1 MAMHEN
7 DQKEQGKQPAL
18 KPVSRNIMRLI
29 ICLLLI
35 AAGILGA
42 RFLIATKPKANKRSP
57 VKMVSLVQTVTL
69 EPENYTFNIPAMG
82 TVLPAR
88 EIGLKVPVTGEV
100 IYMHPEFT
108 EGGILAKGTK
118 VLQIEPKDY
127 ELAVLQKQRA
137 LADAEYSYKLEQGH
151 QDVARQ
157 EWSLLYGDRAIND
170 GESDLALRK
179 PHLEKVQVEIKAAR
193 AELEQAKINLQRTS
207 LAVPFN
213 VMVLKSYVD
222 LGSQVSS
229 QEKLADLVGTDTYRV
244 QVSLP
249 VDRLKWIEIPNDE
262 QGAGSAV
269 KIVYREDKLKTG
281 KVVRLLPDLSKEGR
295 MALLLIEVND
305 PLDLQVKDEKRP
317 MLLIGEYVRVL
328 IEGEELSDVYRIPRS
343 AIRNDREVWIV
354 NEENKLTIRPV
365 ETIWR
370 DEDSVV
376 VQDGLKSGELLVVS
390 DIAGPVAGMP
400 LRIEQPDAA
409 RQESGEQMQESE
421 SK

>member
-1 MAMHEN
+1 M
-7 DQKEQGKQPAL
+7 
-18 KPVSRNIMRLI
+18 KPVSRNIMRII

-35 AAGILGA
+35 AAGIAGA
-42 RFLIATKPKANKRSP
+42 RFLITTKPKASKRPP
-57 VKMVSLVQTVTL
+57 VKMVPLVQTVAL
-69 EPENYTFNIPAMG
+69 QPEDYTFNIPAMG

-137 LADAEYSYKLEQGH
+137 LADAQYSYKLEQGH

-157 EWSLLYGDRAIND
+157 EWSLLYGDQPINE

-179 PHLEKVQVEIKAAR
+179 PHLEKVQVEIEAAR

-213 VMVLKSYVD
+213 VMVLKNYVD
-222 LGSQVSS
+222 LGSQIST
-229 QEKLADLVGTDTYRV
+229 QERLADLVGTDTYRV

-249 VDRLKWIEIPNDE
+249 IDKLKWIQIPNGGE
-262 QGAGSAV
+262 EEGSGV
-269 KIVYREDKLKTG
+269 KIVYREDKIKTG
-281 KVVRLLPDLSKEGR
+281 KVVRLLPDLSEEGR

-305 PLDLQVKDEKRP
+305 PLDLLAKGEKRP

-328 IEGEELSDVYRIPRS
+328 IEGEELHNVYRIPRS
-343 AIRNDREVWIV
+343 AFRNDREVWTV
-354 NEENKLTIRPV
+354 DVESKLAIRPV
-365 ETIWR
+365 KTIWR

-376 VQDGLKSGELLVVS
+376 VQDGLKPGEFLVMS
-390 DIAGPVAGMP
+390 DISGPVAGMP
-400 LRIEQPDAA
+400 LRTGQPDMN
-409 RQESGEQMQESE
+409 RQEVGEQMQESK